1 MSVSNASVHP
11 VEAPPSLPAPAPEG
25 TQQAPRVRMEDIQ
38 GMPAT
43 SLGLALRFFQ
53 FFFAAASLS
62 VMASTNDFPSVSAFC
77 YLVAATGLQSLWSLA
92 LATLDVYAIMVKRS
106 LHNPRLLT
114 LFAVGDGVTSTMT
127 FAAAC
132 ASAGITVL
140 IDNDLNS
147 CSANHCVQFETSTA
161 LAFISWLA
169 ALPSFLFNFWSLA
182 SSSSH

>member
-114 LFAVGDGVTSTMT
+114 LFAVGDGVCCSSFFSLQLLVSRFIIIPLNKTEDEIC
-127 FAAAC
+127 FNPAC
-132 ASAGITVL
+132 TYSDWFLLLSFCCCNT
-140 IDNDLNS
+140 DK
-147 CSANHCVQFETSTA
+147 ETY
-161 LAFISWLA
+161 
-169 ALPSFLFNFWSLA
+169 
-182 SSSSH
+182 